1 MQLIITDAWF
11 SRGRVLHLKGWQV
24 AVGLC
29 ALGLVGLL
37 LTAFVYHAVVLKG
50 AREGWPVVSQIVKLV
65 VRDEFAQ
72 RDRYMQENIDAMA
85 QKVGELQAR
94 LLQLDALGERVSGLA
109 GLQAPA
115 DAKAQPGAGASKA
128 GTPAGQSPGPGRGG
142 PLIGGVSLTSDQLRA
157 VIDSLDE
164 QTRQRTDLFTVV
176 ESRLFDAKMRALMQP
191 TQHPV
196 ATANLGSGFGW
207 RLDPITGR
215 SALHTGLDFQAEPG
229 TPIVAAAGG
238 LVVVQE
244 YHPAY
249 GNMVEVDH
257 GNQVITRYAHASQVF
272 VKVGDLVK
280 RGQKIAAVGS
290 SGRSTGPHLHF
301 EVLVQGVFQDPAPF
315 LAQRDRAAP
324 LAADGRES
332 ARALARR

>member
-11 SRGRVLHLKGWQV
+11 AKGRVLHLGGWQV
-24 AVGLC
+24 AVGLA
-29 ALGLVGLL
+29 ALGVLGFVF
-37 LTAFVYHAVVLKG
+37 TAFVYHAVVLKG
-50 AREGWPVVSQIVKLV
+50 AREGWPVISQVVKLV
-65 VRDEFAQ
+65 VRDEVAQ
-72 RDRYMQENIDAMA
+72 RDRYVQENLDAMA
-85 QKVGELQAR
+85 QKVGEMQAR
-94 LLQLDALGERVSGLA
+94 LMQLDALGERVSGLA
-109 GLQAPA
+109 GVPAPGATSGPAPA
-115 DAKAQPGAGASKA
+115 
-128 GTPAGQSPGPGRGG
+128 PGRGG
-142 PLIGGVSLTSDQLRA
+142 PQIGGIALNAEQLRA
-157 VIDSLDE
+157 VIDALDE
-164 QTRQRTDLFTVV
+164 QTRSRTDLFTVV

-196 ATANLGSGFGW
+196 ASGSLGSGFGW
-207 RLDPITGR
+207 RIDPITGR
-215 SALHTGLDFQAEPG
+215 SALHTGLDFQADPG

-249 GNMVEVDH
+249 GNMIEVDH
-257 GNQVITRYAHASQVF
+257 GNQVVTRYAHASQVF

-315 LAQRDRAAP
+315 LAQRNTATPVAGGNTSP
-324 LAADGRES
+324 
-332 ARALARR
+332 RR